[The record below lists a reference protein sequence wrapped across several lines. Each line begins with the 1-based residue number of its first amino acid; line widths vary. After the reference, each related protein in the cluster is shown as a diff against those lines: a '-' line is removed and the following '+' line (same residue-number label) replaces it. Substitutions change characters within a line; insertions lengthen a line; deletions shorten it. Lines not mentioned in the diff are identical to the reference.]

1 MAAAD
6 KHLTN
11 GNRSVEPS
19 PPASAD
25 AVDLAILVSLLT
37 DARGSVRQI
46 AKQVGMSAPAVAER
60 IARLERSGVIQGY
73 RAIVDWGRLGFG
85 VTAFVAV
92 TGVQGWEQRETVAAL
107 NALPEVE
114 RVEIVTGS
122 SDLLVRLRVRD
133 QQHLRE
139 CLFDRVWKVPGVHR
153 TETLLSL
160 TDHPPKSF
168 DLELARQLLAARQAE
183 SPSGRAGATGRRR
196 GG

>member
-1 MAAAD
+1 MAAAE

-11 GNRSVEPS
+11 GNRGVEPP

-25 AVDLAILVSLLT
+25 AIDLAILVNLLT

-60 IARLERSGVIQGY
+60 IARLERSGVVQGY
-73 RAIVDWGRLGFG
+73 RAVVDWGRLGFG

-92 TGVQGWEQRETVAAL
+92 TGVQGWEQRETVSAL

-168 DLELARQLLAARQAE
+168 DLELAQQLLAARQAE
-183 SPSGRAGATGRRR
+183 SPSGRGGASGRRR